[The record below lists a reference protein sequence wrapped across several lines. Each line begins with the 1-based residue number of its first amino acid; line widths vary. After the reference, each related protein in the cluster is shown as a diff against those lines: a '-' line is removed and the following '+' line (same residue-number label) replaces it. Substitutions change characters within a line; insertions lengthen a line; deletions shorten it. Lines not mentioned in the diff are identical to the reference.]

1 MGAIVNA
8 IGDDDVKMRVEV
20 EGRAP
25 SLCEADDAGLWSEV
39 FDDGSFLGIER
50 LDL

>member
-8 IGDDDVKMRVEV
+8 IGDDDMEVWVEV
-20 EGRAP
+20 EGGAP
-25 SLCEADDAGLWSEV
+25 SLREADDAGLWSEV
-39 FDDGSFLGIER
+39 FADGSFLGIER